1 MTKNFTRLI
10 IATIWLIFNPLN
22 AFCQLSPDD
31 LKCEYK
37 VNPAGIETKTPRF
50 SWIFN
55 SPSKGL
61 NQGAYQLCVADSK
74 KELQSGKANI
84 WDSGKVLSG
93 NNSSVVFTGKAFDA
107 AKKYFW
113 RVRIWDQ
120 SGKGSKW
127 SDISEFSTGILS
139 QNTWNSAKWI
149 AYEDLPDS
157 SKVVPG
163 IHLNGDEL
171 GPKLLN
177 RCVNP
182 YFRKA
187 ILISKPVS
195 EAYAFVSGLGQY
207 ELYLNGTK
215 VSDDFL
221 TPGWTDY
228 AKRCLYNS
236 YDVTDQLQRGE
247 NSIGCLTGA
256 GFFYINRERYRKFV
270 GAYGYPMMRM
280 ILYVRYTD
288 GTTQQIGTDQS
299 WKTSPSPIEYSGI
312 YGGED
317 YNANK
322 ELPGWDK
329 PGYDDSTWENAIL
342 AKGPG
347 GFMQAQTEYPLKV
360 METFKV
366 KTVVS
371 PAQGKYIYDFG
382 QNASGIIE
390 LEVQGTKGDTVKII
404 PGELL
409 DKNGLVSQKSSG
421 GPFYFQYILKGD
433 KAERWTPRF
442 TYYGFRYVMIEGAVP
457 GTETKS
463 TKPRITS
470 LKFLHTRSFSPAAG
484 SFSCSSPFYN
494 QVFNLI
500 DWSIKS
506 NMASVL
512 TDCPHREKM
521 GWLEEVHL
529 MGESINYNYD
539 VFHLYNKVLDD
550 MIDAQ
555 ADNGMAAS
563 TAPEYVHFPGAYQDC
578 PGYGSAIVIVPWYLY
593 KWYGDRQALEK
604 SYDHMARYV
613 AYLGTK
619 AKSNI
624 LNYGLGDWLD
634 LGPKKPGLS
643 QLTPI
648 SLTATAFYYYDAF
661 LLSKMAGILG
671 HKADTVKYAR
681 LSESIKDSFNA
692 KFYNAE
698 TKSYGT
704 GSQTSLSMP
713 LYMGIVNKDDYKGVF
728 ENLKKSLLL
737 NNKVL
742 TAGDIG
748 HRFLLKSLEQ
758 SGESQL
764 IFDMYN
770 RSDVPGYGFQLK
782 KGATALT
789 EHWAAL
795 DYLSHNHM
803 ILGHLMEWFYT
814 GLAGIRQQEGDTGFK
829 KIIIDPQ
836 QAGDISW
843 VKASHL
849 STNGKINVEWQKDKD
864 RFILKVEIPA
874 NSEAEVILPVQ
885 NPEDVTVNGYIV
897 KNNVHILKISEKA
910 DKLVLT
916 IASGRYE
923 FICKTVLN

>member
-1 MTKNFTRLI
+1 MTKNFARLI
-10 IATIWLIFNPLN
+10 IAAIWLSFNSLN
-22 AFCQLSPDD
+22 GFCQLSPAD

-37 VNPAGIETKTPRF
+37 VNPVGIETQAPRF
-50 SWIFN
+50 SWTFN
-55 SPSKGL
+55 SPARGVS
-61 NQGAYQLCVADSK
+61 QSAYQLCVADSK
-74 KELQSGKANI
+74 KELQAGKANI
-84 WDSGKVLSG
+84 WDSGKVLSA
-93 NNSSVVFTGKAFDA
+93 NNSSVVFAGKAFDM

-113 RVRIWDQ
+113 SVRIWDQ
-120 SGKGSKW
+120 SGKISKW
-127 SDISEFSTGILS
+127 SDASEFCTGILS
-139 QNTWNSAKWI
+139 QNEWNNAKWM

-157 SKVVPG
+157 MKVVPG

-171 GPKLLN
+171 GHKLLN

-182 YFRKA
+182 YFRKE
-187 ILISKPVS
+187 IIISKTVS

-215 VSDDFL
+215 VSTDFL

-228 AKRCLYNS
+228 TKRCLYNS
-236 YDVTDQLQRGE
+236 YAITGQLRRGG
-247 NSIGCLTGA
+247 NSIGCIAGA

-270 GAYGYPMMRM
+270 GAYGFPMVRM
-280 ILYVRYTD
+280 IVHIRFTD
-288 GTTQQIGTDQS
+288 GTTQEIVSDGS
-299 WKTSPSPIEYSGI
+299 WKTAPSPIEYTGI

-329 PGYDDSTWENAIL
+329 PGYNDAMWKNAIL
-342 AKGPG
+342 AKGPE

-360 METFKV
+360 MQTFKV
-366 KTVVS
+366 KTVTA
-371 PAQGKYIYDFG
+371 PAPGKYIYDFG

-390 LEVQGTKGDTVKII
+390 LEVQGRKGDTVKIT
-404 PGELL
+404 PSELL
-409 DKNGLVSQKSSG
+409 DKNGLVTQKSSG
-421 GPFYFQYILKGD
+421 GPFYFRYILKGD
-433 KAERWTPRF
+433 KVEHWTPRF
-442 TYYGFRYVMIEGAVP
+442 TYYGFRYAMVEGAVP
-457 GTETKS
+457 ENVKKDE
-463 TKPRITS
+463 KPRIIS
-470 LKFLHTRSFSPAAG
+470 LKFLHTRSFSPTAG
-484 SFSCSSPFYN
+484 SFSCSNPFYN
-494 QVFNLI
+494 KVFNLI

-593 KWYGDRQALEK
+593 KWYGDKQAIVK
-604 SYDHMARYV
+604 SYDNMARYV

-624 LNYGLGDWLD
+624 LDYGLGDWLD

-671 HKADTVKYAR
+671 NHADSVKYAQ

-692 KFYNAE
+692 RFYNSQ

-713 LYMGIVNKDDYKGVF
+713 LYMGIVNKNDYNGVF
-728 ENLKKSLLL
+728 ENLKNSLIL
-737 NNKVL
+737 NKKVL

-770 RSDVPGYGFQLK
+770 RTDVPGYGFQLK
-782 KGATALT
+782 QGATALT

-795 DYLSHNHM
+795 DYLSQNHM

-836 QAGDISW
+836 QAGDITW

-849 STNGKINVEWQKDKD
+849 TTNGEIKVDWRKDKD
-864 RFILKVEIPA
+864 RFILKVQIPA

-885 NPEDVTVNGYIV
+885 KPGDVTVNGQLV
-897 KNNVHILKISEKA
+897 KNNNQVLKIS
-910 DKLVLT
+910 DNTGKLVLK
-916 IASGRYE
+916 IASGAYE
-923 FICKTVLN
+923 FNCKTILN